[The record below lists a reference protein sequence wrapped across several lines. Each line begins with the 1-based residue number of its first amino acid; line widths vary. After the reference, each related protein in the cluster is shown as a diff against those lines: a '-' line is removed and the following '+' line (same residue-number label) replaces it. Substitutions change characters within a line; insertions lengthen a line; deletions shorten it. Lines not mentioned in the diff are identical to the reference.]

1 VWDNKGKNINY
12 YYYYY
17 YIICGL
23 QFRAWELL
31 SRQMDIFHD
40 NSIGKIVN
48 GFTTVFNGFG
58 SVK

>member
-1 VWDNKGKNINY
+1 VKNNY
-12 YYYYY
+12 YDDN
-17 YIICGL
+17 IICGL
-23 QFRAWELL
+23 QFRVRELL

-58 SVK
+58 TVK